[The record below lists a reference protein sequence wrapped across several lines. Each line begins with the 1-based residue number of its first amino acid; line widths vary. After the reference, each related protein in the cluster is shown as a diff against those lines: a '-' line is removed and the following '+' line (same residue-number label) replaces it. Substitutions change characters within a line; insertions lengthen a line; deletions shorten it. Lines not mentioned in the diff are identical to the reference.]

1 MLSGFTRWRVDQ
13 LAALVERI
21 RLDAGQTVR
30 GAARSVGG
38 YHREVKRV
46 ADRYNTAG
54 LQAALSDEPRPGPER
69 KLDSV
74 EEAAVVAMVCGP
86 PPEGC
91 ERWTIRL
98 VTSEVMKR
106 GIVKKIGRECIRVTL
121 ANHELKPCE
130 KKCGSFRSSPASS
143 SSGWRTSFAS
153 TRGRM
158 TPQQPVVCFDERPV
172 VLRDS
177 ARPGSPMRPGRV
189 KRSDYEYVRKGTA
202 NVFCI
207 VEPKTGKRLTRAT
220 RRRAN
225 RDFARALARISK
237 AYRKAKR
244 NSRTTIY
251 ALSRYHLRPLAVEIE
266 LVAHWWWRFATITL
280 LPISY

>member
-1 MLSGFTRWRVDQ
+1 MKQLKRTARVWR
-13 LAALVERI
+13 RI
-21 RLDAGQTVR
+21 LTLEHLDAGQTVR
-30 GAARSVGG
+30 GAAESVGG

-46 ADRYNTAG
+46 ADRYDTLG

-86 PPEGC
+86 PPEGYA
-91 ERWTIRL
+91 RWTIRL

-121 ANHELKPCE
+121 ANHELKPWRE
-130 KKCGSFRSSPASS
+130 KMWVVPEV
-143 SSGWRTSFAS
+143 TSEFVE
-153 TRGRM
+153 RM
-158 TPQQPVVCFDERPV
+158 EDVLRVYARPYDPRQPVVCFDERPV

-202 NVFCI
+202 NVFCV
-207 VEPKTGKRLTRAT
+207 VEPKTG
-220 RRRAN
+220 N
-225 RDFARALARISK
+225 G
-237 AYRKAKR
+237 
-244 NSRTTIY
+244 
-251 ALSRYHLRPLAVEIE
+251 
-266 LVAHWWWRFATITL
+266 
-280 LPISY
+280 